1 MLSATRQNSRRVT
14 LLPIKTRASFPTNGK
29 RNRNGD
35 FELRAKDRRSAY
47 LVSPRGQF
55 DRHCFLFAMGGCSSC
70 ASAAAATTAVGA
82 AAGTAKV
89 VLPDGG
95 LREYSRPVTA
105 AGALGKDAAC
115 FFVCDA
121 DEMEF
126 DAFVSGVGAREELRP
141 GQLYFALPRSML
153 KRRLQAED
161 LARLAVKASAALV
174 GAAGQ
179 RDRGVVSPPQVFPA
193 GVSEAVPV
201 GGRAEKKGRRWC
213 RGGGGRRKFAPDLS
227 AIPE

>member
-1 MLSATRQNSRRVT
+1 
-14 LLPIKTRASFPTNGK
+14 
-29 RNRNGD
+29 
-35 FELRAKDRRSAY
+35 
-47 LVSPRGQF
+47 
-55 DRHCFLFAMGGCSSC
+55 MGGCSSC
-70 ASAAAATTAVGA
+70 ASAAAVVVG

-126 DAFVSGVGAREELRP
+126 DAFVSGVGAKEELRP

-179 RDRGVVSPPQVFPA
+179 CGGGVVSPQVFPA
-193 GVSEAVPV
+193 GVSVAVPI
-201 GGRAEKKGRRWC
+201 GGREEEKARRC
-213 RGGGGRRKFAPDLS
+213 SRGGGGLRKFAPDLS

>member
-1 MLSATRQNSRRVT
+1 
-14 LLPIKTRASFPTNGK
+14 
-29 RNRNGD
+29 
-35 FELRAKDRRSAY
+35 
-47 LVSPRGQF
+47 
-55 DRHCFLFAMGGCSSC
+55 MGGCSSC
-70 ASAAAATTAVGA
+70 ASAAAAAAVVG

-121 DEMEF
+121 DDMEF
-126 DAFVSGVGAREELRP
+126 DAFVSGLGAQEELRP

-153 KRRLQAED
+153 KRPLQAED

-174 GAAGQ
+174 GAADQCG
-179 RDRGVVSPPQVFPA
+179 RGVASPQLFPA

-201 GGRAEKKGRRWC
+201 GGREEEEKGRRC
-213 RGGGGRRKFAPDLS
+213 GRGGGGRRKFAPDLS